1 MENQPDKS
9 IIQKAK
15 EVLQISE
22 DLSSIELLKL
32 LKDYRKRIHP
42 DKFTEERAREE
53 ATEKFKELGNTIDEL
68 NRYIENEKLHRGAKE
83 LALFEPLYDNVSLQ
97 IKLDEGEQKI
107 KNLEEQVE
115 ILKKNNEELSKSLTR
130 KQNEELEEENLK
142 LKELYKPS
150 SQKLASL
157 GILFLLTS
165 FFAVMIKIE
174 EVSVVLKKYSPFPES
189 YLNIIIFG
197 IFVLMLIL
205 VIKQFIENKFISLKV
220 SEVCSPKFSKE
231 FWTYLNSVKD
241 WEEEK
246 TKDFAEEDV
255 FCFIHG
261 KDNKL
266 KSIFGVLGF
275 KLFQV
280 ETSDRLKNFVIN
292 TLLNKK
298 LIEISLA
305 KGLARTFTIK
315 EGRRN
320 YIYYDRD

>member
-1 MENQPDKS
+1 MKNQLDKS
-9 IIQKAK
+9 IIQKVK
-15 EVLQISE
+15 EVLQIDE

-42 DKFTEERAREE
+42 DKFTEDDARKE
-53 ATEKFKELGNTIDEL
+53 ANEKFKELGNTIDEL

-97 IKLDEGEQKI
+97 SKLDEAEEKI
-107 KNLEEQVE
+107 KDLEEKVDS
-115 ILKKNNEELSKSLTR
+115 LKKNNEELNESLSR
-130 KQNEELEEENLK
+130 KQNEELEEENLR

-150 SQKLASL
+150 NQKLASL
-157 GILFLLTS
+157 GILFLLS
-165 FFAVMIKIE
+165 SVFAVMTKVE
-174 EVSVVLKKYSPFPES
+174 EVSVVLKKYSPFPEQ
-189 YLNIIIFG
+189 YLNNVIFG
-197 IFVLMLIL
+197 IFILMLLL
-205 VIKQFIENKFISLKV
+205 VIKQYVENKIVSLKV

-231 FWTYLNSVKD
+231 FWVYLSSVKY
-241 WEEEK
+241 WENEK

-255 FCFIHG
+255 FYFIHG
-261 KDNKL
+261 KDNKV
-266 KSIFGVLGF
+266 KKIFGILGF

-305 KGLARTFTIK
+305 KGLDRTFTIK
-315 EGRRN
+315 EGLRK

>member
-1 MENQPDKS
+1 MENQIDKS
-9 IIQKAK
+9 IIQKVK

-42 DKFTEERAREE
+42 DKFTEEKAREK
-53 ATEKFKELGNTIDEL
+53 ANEKFKDLGNTIDEL

-97 IKLDEGEQKI
+97 SKLDEAEQKV
-107 KNLEEQVE
+107 KNLEEKVDS
-115 ILKKNNEELSKSLTR
+115 LKKINEELNESLSR
-130 KQNEELEEENLK
+130 KQNEELEKENLS

-165 FFAVMIKIE
+165 IFAVMTKVE
-174 EVSVVLKKYSPFPES
+174 EVSVVVKKYSPFPES
-189 YLNIIIFG
+189 YLNNMIFG
-197 IFVLMLIL
+197 IFILMLIL
-205 VIKQFIENKFISLKV
+205 VVKQFIENKLVALKV

-231 FWTYLNSVKD
+231 FWSYLNSIKD

-255 FCFIHG
+255 FYFIHG
-261 KDNKL
+261 KDNKFKRIL
-266 KSIFGVLGF
+266 GILGF

-305 KGLARTFTIK
+305 KGLARTFTVK
-315 EGRRN
+315 EGRRK
-320 YIYYDRD
+320 YFYYDRD